1 VPSYRRRDGI
11 IQHAAANKSRF
22 GSFPARKTA
31 TEGARIAARV
41 HSRANYLREIA
52 AAVQGGPIF
61 LRRLYFRMD
70 ARGKRER
77 RGAPLYKMCL
87 RYSFRR
93 ARAAAPWKISYVH
106 LREEEMQAG
115 RDSVEKKKLRNP
127 LA

>member
-1 VPSYRRRDGI
+1 MGLFSTRRRINLDSAAF
-11 IQHAAANKSRF
+11 QHGRLRRRGRAS
-22 GSFPARKTA
+22 
-31 TEGARIAARV
+31 IAARV

-106 LREEEMQAG
+106 LREEEVQAG